1 MCQRTVRKEKQA
13 GVLLLQ
19 TQQITLLALSALSQ
33 PPQRQRNSSSMKN
46 ITCIIVFVGIPS
58 SGEILSTPGITAKIV
73 RQVHTAWL

>member
-33 PPQRQRNSSSMKN
+33 PPQRQRNSSSMNN
-46 ITCIIVFVGIPS
+46 ITCIIVFVGM
-58 SGEILSTPGITAKIV
+58 
-73 RQVHTAWL
+73 